1 MEGREITLRFVP
13 HCPDIADD
21 GPKVTRFSRDFLTER
36 ESFSNLIDTK
46 NEYWR

>member
-1 MEGREITLRFVP
+1 MGGEESTLSFVSRR
-13 HCPDIADD
+13 PDIADD
-21 GPKVTRFSRDFLTER
+21 GPKVTRFLRDFLTER